1 MVRTIFS
8 YFGFYRKLAKL
19 GVTDRN
25 KEEDKEVEDKEV
37 VEDTKV
43 VEDKSKWMT
52 RCYYLQVS
60 S

>member
-1 MVRTIFS
+1 M
-8 YFGFYRKLAKL
+8 AKL

-25 KEEDKEVEDKEV
+25 KEEDKEAEDKEV

-43 VEDKSKWMT
+43 VEDKRKWMT
-52 RCYYLQVS
+52 MFYYLQVS